1 MLLFPQA
8 SKSPM
13 GEVGVHGGRIPVRTL
28 GVRVSIR
35 ALPLQ
40 DEAALFTQKKD
51 GFVPAEGYDLSGLYH
66 VPCTQGPSLSM
77 LLSRHDGRA
86 LEWEAGSS
94 CMEFQTY
101 HLGAPQGL
109 SICLRT

>member
-8 SKSPM
+8 SNTPM
-13 GEVGVHGGRIPVRTL
+13 GEVGVHGGRVPVRTL

-35 ALPLQ
+35 ALPPE
-40 DEAALFTQKKD
+40 DEAALFMQEKD
-51 GFVPAEGYDLSGLYH
+51 GFVPAEGYDPSGLYH

-77 LLSRHDGRA
+77 LLSRRDGRA

-94 CMEFQTY
+94 RM
-101 HLGAPQGL
+101 
-109 SICLRT
+109 